1 MAGIPAQ
8 GRVFRSEGNRPG
20 EMNKS
25 GAPAKEAIMKAN
37 DSHPNAPAVL
47 LLVSFMML
55 LPALAPAQTC
65 EVPLFV
71 QQGSAGASVMILA
84 DNSGSMNE
92 IVYST
97 AYNASTAWSGN
108 FTRTSTYSV
117 STSGNKTPRS
127 FNKYWP
133 STPSVYLVTS
143 ANGES
148 ADYSGN
154 YLNWLFFHATVAQRT
169 TIPLV
174 TRIMALQNVLTQ
186 IVNRSSGLDFGLTIF
201 NSGTGGTIVAD
212 CGTDAATLTTRI
224 AGIRADAWTPLGE
237 TMEDI
242 LDYFK
247 LTDARAPITSPC
259 QTNFVLVVT
268 DGLPTMDLDVSNYLR
283 DADGDADDPT
293 TCTTLGAP
301 YPDSYN
307 CTDYIDD
314 IAYYMANTDL
324 RTDMEGVQT
333 VNTYTIG
340 FNVDGALLSETA
352 TDGHGLYFSATNA
365 VDLFLSIEFALQ
377 DIMRRISSG
386 SAVAVVSTERGTDD
400 KLYRGKF
407 MPVDWTG
414 YLECYE
420 LPYSDGDAPLWEAG
434 QLLAARSPGDRSIF
448 TVVGDHEFDFT
459 AGNASNLAS
468 ALGAASDVVA
478 ADLIN
483 WGRGEVVTG
492 LRSRDGWV
500 LGPIVHSTPV
510 VVGPPADFVM
520 SESYLEFY
528 ETYESRQRMVY
539 VGANDGMLHAFDAAS
554 GSEEWAFV
562 PEFALPAFEIMA
574 DSNYCHK
581 YSLDQTVSVGDVML
595 NGTWR
600 TVLLSGGREG
610 GDSIFA
616 LDVTHPL
623 SPAFLWQTRL
633 PDGMRFNSDVEI
645 TSIGGE
651 AVALVS
657 SGLDS
662 TTCAAWMYGYAV
674 DDGELLGSVRL
685 SADATAPRNKASR
698 PAAID
703 LDLDDSTD
711 LVYVADLLGEIHR
724 FETNGSADPDS
735 WSRSELYSGTQEITA
750 DVTAAYGLNG
760 TIYVYVGTGAYL
772 TPDDLDTTN
781 LNDFLC
787 VIDRHDRSTAN
798 KSDLVNQTSSVSDMG
813 GADGWCFSLRSADG
827 LRVVEQAVV
836 VAETVIF
843 TAFAPAEETCVAGG
857 TSYLY
862 QMKYDDGG
870 QTEDQESPSD
880 RETELGGGVASHPV
894 VDLASGTVVVQSSDA
909 SITIAPIAAPIERM
923 NVRSWQENYDHVTAP
938 EPAQVQ

>member
-1 MAGIPAQ
+1 
-8 GRVFRSEGNRPG
+8 
-20 EMNKS
+20 
-25 GAPAKEAIMKAN
+25 
-37 DSHPNAPAVL
+37 
-47 LLVSFMML
+47 
-55 LPALAPAQTC
+55 
-65 EVPLFV
+65 
-71 QQGSAGASVMILA
+71 
-84 DNSGSMNE
+84 
-92 IVYST
+92 
-97 AYNASTAWSGN
+97 
-108 FTRTSTYSV
+108 
-117 STSGNKTPRS
+117 
-127 FNKYWP
+127 
-133 STPSVYLVTS
+133 
-143 ANGES
+143 
-148 ADYSGN
+148 
-154 YLNWLFFHATVAQRT
+154 
-169 TIPLV
+169 
-174 TRIMALQNVLTQ
+174 
-186 IVNRSSGLDFGLTIF
+186 
-201 NSGTGGTIVAD
+201 
-212 CGTDAATLTTRI
+212 
-224 AGIRADAWTPLGE
+224 
-237 TMEDI
+237 
-242 LDYFK
+242 
-247 LTDARAPITSPC
+247 
-259 QTNFVLVVT
+259 
-268 DGLPTMDLDVSNYLR
+268 MDLDVSNYLR

-420 LPYSDGDAPLWEAG
+420 LPYADGDAPLWEAG
-434 QLLAARSPGDRSIF
+434 QLLAARSPGDGRS
-448 TVVGDHEFDFT
+448 
-459 AGNASNLAS
+459 SPWS
-468 ALGAASDVVA
+468 AITSSISRPATPRTWRLRSAPPDDVVA

-616 LDVTHPL
+616 LDVTRPL

-662 TTCAAWMYGYAV
+662 TTCAASMYGYAV
-674 DDGELLGSVRL
+674 EDGELLGSVRL
-685 SADATAPRNKASR
+685 SCEPDGAAQQGQPPRGDR
-698 PAAID
+698 P
-703 LDLDDSTD
+703 
-711 LVYVADLLGEIHR
+711 GP
-724 FETNGSADPDS
+724 G
-735 WSRSELYSGTQEITA
+735 
-750 DVTAAYGLNG
+750 
-760 TIYVYVGTGAYL
+760 
-772 TPDDLDTTN
+772 
-781 LNDFLC
+781 
-787 VIDRHDRSTAN
+787 
-798 KSDLVNQTSSVSDMG
+798 
-813 GADGWCFSLRSADG
+813 
-827 LRVVEQAVV
+827 
-836 VAETVIF
+836 
-843 TAFAPAEETCVAGG
+843 
-857 TSYLY
+857 
-862 QMKYDDGG
+862 
-870 QTEDQESPSD
+870 
-880 RETELGGGVASHPV
+880 
-894 VDLASGTVVVQSSDA
+894 
-909 SITIAPIAAPIERM
+909 
-923 NVRSWQENYDHVTAP
+923 
-938 EPAQVQ
+938 